1 MQYILDISTLKKR
14 SYINSDVND
23 ETLIV
28 TLQRVQDRYLEPV
41 LGSLLYKRLLEGVEN
56 EDLTANEENLID
68 NYIVK
73 FVCVGCELKAS
84 VHNNWKI
91 RNKSVGTASDEH
103 VRANGISEE
112 NNLNDELAKDL
123 SFYRNRL
130 IGYLK
135 DNKTLFPLYKCSDK
149 EEDLNPEDK
158 GTNYSNKISFI

>member
-1 MQYILDISTLKKR
+1 MQYIIDIATLKKR

-41 LGSLLYKRLLEGVEN
+41 LGTLLYKRLLAGIEAD
-56 EDLTANEENLID
+56 DLNSNEENLID
-68 NYIVK
+68 NYILK

-103 VRANGISEE
+103 VRANGINEE
-112 NNLNDELAKDL
+112 NNLNDELYKDL

-130 IGYLK
+130 IGFLK
-135 DNKTLFPLYKCSDK
+135 DNKTTYPLYTCSDN
-149 EEDLNPEDK
+149 EEDLNPSEK
-158 GTNYSNKISFI
+158 GTNYSDKISFI